1 MPTRGIIVALL
12 FISTCCFL
20 QEGAAPSPVSAA
32 DPPKV
37 YGEWRI
43 RVRPDRGAVYSQLIK
58 EKGLPLFREAGG
70 RMVGWWTTLIGD
82 LYEHV
87 TIWEY
92 DGMPAFEKAVQFL
105 GADERFAKFVS
116 LRDPLLIGEESRFLR
131 LASFAEKP
139 ALPQPGKLV
148 IHETHR
154 VPPAQMAAHL
164 KLLAEAIPVL
174 KEHKFRLV
182 GPWATEVGKWS
193 EVTLLFCFESLSE
206 RDRLNSAYLAD
217 PDGKRCSEKL
227 LDLVDEV
234 TTRLL
239 VPAAFAQ

>member
-12 FISTCCFL
+12 CIATCYFL
-20 QEGAAPSPVSAA
+20 QDGAASSPVSAA

-37 YGEWRI
+37 HGEWRI
-43 RVRPDRGAVYSQLIK
+43 RVKPDSGAAYAQLIQ

-70 RMVGWWTTLIGD
+70 KMVGWWTTLIGD

-92 DGMPAFEKAVQFL
+92 NGMPAFEKAVQFL
-105 GADERFAKFVS
+105 GTDERFAKFAS
-116 LRDPLLIGEESRFLR
+116 LRDPLLGGEESRFLR
-131 LASFAEKP
+131 LVSSAEKP
-139 ALPQPGKLV
+139 TLPQPGKLV

-154 VPPAQMAAHL
+154 VPLAQMAAYM
-164 KLLAEAIPVL
+164 KLLTEAIPVL
-174 KEHKFRLV
+174 KKHEFRLV
-182 GPWATEVGKWS
+182 GPWGAEVGKWS

-217 PDGKRCSEKL
+217 PDGKRCNEKL